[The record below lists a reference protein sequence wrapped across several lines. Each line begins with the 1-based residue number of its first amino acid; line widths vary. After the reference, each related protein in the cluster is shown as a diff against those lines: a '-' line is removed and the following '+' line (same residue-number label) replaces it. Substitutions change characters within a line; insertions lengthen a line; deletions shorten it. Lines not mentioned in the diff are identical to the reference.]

1 MAIPGKIQR
10 SADKTTYWGG
20 DRSPGLSD
28 VGSYQQ
34 AGTPYLTGS
43 DAFADGTEHVHIFP
57 KVSKKIIVFNQGQND
72 IRIHFN
78 SDDKGPVASEH
89 HYLTLSGTAGDA
101 VDTSKLELEV
111 KCPRIYLSNESGGTA
126 TYELFA
132 ELTGIEAGEMIGV
145 LTGSGLT
152 SKTGGGSNPA

>member
-10 SADKTTYWGG
+10 SADKTTYYGG
-20 DRSPGLSD
+20 DRDPGLSD

-34 AGTPYLTGS
+34 AGTPYVTGS
-43 DAFADGTEHVHIFP
+43 DALGDGTVHVHIFP
-57 KVSKKIIVFNQGQND
+57 KVSKKITIWNQGQRD
-72 IRIHFN
+72 IRIHVN
-78 SDDKGPVASEH
+78 SNDKGPVISEH

-101 VDTSKLELEV
+101 VAVAKLELEV
-111 KCPRIYLSNESGGTA
+111 KCPRIYVSNASGGTA

-152 SKTGGGSNPA
+152 SKTGGGANPG

>member
-10 SADKTTYWGG
+10 SQDSTRYFSPH
-20 DRSPGLSD
+20 SPGISD

-34 AGTPYLTGS
+34 AGIPYVTGS
-43 DAFADGTEHVHIFP
+43 DALGNGTEHNHIFP
-57 KVSKKIIVFNQGQND
+57 KVTKKVTIYNQGSKD
-72 IRIHFN
+72 IRVHFN
-78 SDDKGPVASEH
+78 SKDKGPVVSEH
-89 HYLTLSGTAGDA
+89 HYITLSGTAGDA

-111 KCPRIYLSNESGGTA
+111 KCARIYLSNGSGGTA

-132 ELTGIEAGEMIGV
+132 ELTGIDASALEGV

-152 SKTGGGSNPA
+152 SKTNGGSNPA